1 MSLEELLTR
10 SINLY
15 DQILVLY
22 VLGYRHFFSHIGT
35 HDLFISEL
43 FFSDHGDFESV
54 ERFHVGKLF
63 SVAFEEGGAG
73 EEDFSIDDVVFD
85 SGCANIH
92 SFDPQSAFFVDLS
105 KGDVWLLLF
114 GPFQILLLPLSQPQR
129 GV

>member
-1 MSLEELLTR
+1 MSLEELLSR

-22 VLGYRHFFSHIGT
+22 MLWYRHFFSHIGT

-85 SGCANIH
+85 GSCANIH
-92 SFDPQSAFFVDLS
+92 SFDPQSAFFINLS
-105 KGDVWLLLF
+105 QGDIRLLLLR
-114 GPFQILLLPLSQPQR
+114 PFQVLLLPLSQSQR